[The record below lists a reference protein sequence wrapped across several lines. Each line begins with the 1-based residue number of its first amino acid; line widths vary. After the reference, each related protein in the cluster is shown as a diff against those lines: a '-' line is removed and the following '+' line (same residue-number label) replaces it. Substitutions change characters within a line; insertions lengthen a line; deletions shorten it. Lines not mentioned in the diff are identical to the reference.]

1 MVAQK
6 ILKLKESMT
15 LDGRSVSYK
24 DMVVLM
30 RSTVS
35 FLTFKKVFD
44 QYHIPN
50 HIVLSQGFLKANEIE
65 NMLTFLKA
73 IDNPYHDI
81 ALLSVITQP
90 YTCSYIPLDKIAQLK
105 IDYPDRSL
113 YERLQL
119 CDDEQI
125 QNFLSIFE
133 ELRRFAY
140 ENSPYDILRKIYELT
155 DYPLFVCQLINGE
168 QRKAN
173 LQLLLELAKNAQQQY
188 PYLHDFMEMMEQSS
202 DVAPAI
208 VASQNDDY
216 VEFMTIHKSKGLE
229 FPIVFVC
236 QTHKQFN
243 TQDSKE
249 RFMID
254 KQLGI
259 AIKPRVYVSNEQ
271 FGQMTVEYDN
281 CYRNMIARH
290 QLDESINEEMRILYV
305 ALTRA
310 SQKLILTGV
319 LKSIDEIKDIMNKLI
334 INEHPDIYHKKG
346 AEHVLLYNRIR
357 KTNNYLSWILA
368 AVCRHPQIIH
378 QCLEIP
384 ELADLAQKL
393 QKYHFEKYLT
403 FDSTEHA
410 MFSLSLTTDQEL
422 EKNIILTAHQ
432 KNNLDNQTQQY
443 YQNFQYPYDTIK
455 PLTLAVT
462 KLPHVH
468 DNDYSINS

>member
-1 MVAQK
+1 MDKDQYEAHMVAQK

-50 HIVLSQGFLKANEIE
+50 HIVLSQGFLNANEIE

-90 YTCSYIPLDKIAQLK
+90 YTCSNIPLDKIAQLK
-105 IDYPDRSL
+105 IDYPDQSL

-125 QNFLSIFE
+125 QEFLSIFE

-319 LKSIDEIKDIMNKLI
+319 LKSIDEIRDTMYKLI
-334 INEHPDIYHKKG
+334 IN
-346 AEHVLLYNRIR
+346 
-357 KTNNYLSWILA
+357 
-368 AVCRHPQIIH
+368 
-378 QCLEIP
+378 
-384 ELADLAQKL
+384 
-393 QKYHFEKYLT
+393 
-403 FDSTEHA
+403 
-410 MFSLSLTTDQEL
+410 
-422 EKNIILTAHQ
+422 
-432 KNNLDNQTQQY
+432 
-443 YQNFQYPYDTIK
+443 
-455 PLTLAVT
+455 
-462 KLPHVH
+462 
-468 DNDYSINS
+468 